1 MLISWN
7 TYMDFVEK
15 ILEIVVV
22 NLIFDFLRIKDL
34 SFNANFKKKIPIQF

>member
-7 TYMDFVEK
+7 TYMDFVEN

>member
-7 TYMDFVEK
+7 TYMDFVEN

-22 NLIFDFLRIKDL
+22 NLIFDFLRMKDL

>member
-1 MLISWN
+1 
-7 TYMDFVEK
+7 MDFVEK

-22 NLIFDFLRIKDL
+22 GNLIFNFLRIKDL